1 MGDDNMIKSMTGYGN
16 AAGTAQAK
24 SIAIEIR
31 SVNSRYFDCSVRL
44 PRIYLFA
51 EELVKKMVGNVTT
64 RGKIDV
70 YKNIDSYKADDM
82 AIEVNRPVA
91 RAYLKAL
98 REIGTELD
106 IPHQVDA
113 LAISALPN
121 VLRVEKL
128 EPDIDVFSQQLTE
141 ILTQALRQFDDM
153 RSAEGEKLAEDIE
166 QRLNLIDELI
176 SQIARRAPESVVDYK
191 ERLNQRIVEMLGD
204 APVDQTRLITE
215 VAIFADRV
223 AIDEELTR
231 LESHMLQFR
240 QLLTDDSPVGRK
252 LDFLVQE
259 LNREV
264 NTIGSKGNDTVISKL
279 VIDLKAEIEKIREQA
294 QNIE

>member
-70 YKNIDSYKADDM
+70 YINIDSYKADDM